1 MTKNSISSIKVTNL
15 LPYLATRVFLRF
27 VPLKL
32 LFIPSHIRVYKNLVA
47 IDERDLE
54 QRYLSVDCVR
64 EPENLLLYKAIASS
78 GIAEHF
84 LDIGANCG
92 HVSLSILKDYKKI
105 ILFEP
110 NPKLHPILYGIFK
123 SHNHV
128 AIKKCAIVNQSSMGY
143 MNLNVPHSSSGLA
156 TLGDFLVKQS
166 ENISSYKIKASTLS
180 KEVPPQFLKNAYIK
194 IDVEGLEE
202 KIIESINPIINRY
215 KPIVGFEALSS
226 LLAIKSMSKFKGYS
240 FYCARFNFLENGGA
254 LSRSVF
260 GIFKALFFGCNI
272 DVIKIKNF
280 NRMELNNFSQI
291 YAVPNS
297 KVVIFELAV
306 KNYFKKLDFCNLS
319 KIRAW
324 KF

>member
-1 MTKNSISSIKVTNL
+1 
-15 LPYLATRVFLRF
+15 
-27 VPLKL
+27 
-32 LFIPSHIRVYKNLVA
+32 
-47 IDERDLE
+47 
-54 QRYLSVDCVR
+54 
-64 EPENLLLYKAIASS
+64 
-78 GIAEHF
+78 
-84 LDIGANCG
+84 
-92 HVSLSILKDYKKI
+92 
-105 ILFEP
+105 
-110 NPKLHPILYGIFK
+110 
-123 SHNHV
+123 
-128 AIKKCAIVNQSSMGY
+128 
-143 MNLNVPHSSSGLA
+143 
-156 TLGDFLVKQS
+156 
-166 ENISSYKIKASTLS
+166 
-180 KEVPPQFLKNAYIK
+180 
-194 IDVEGLEE
+194 
-202 KIIESINPIINRY
+202 
-215 KPIVGFEALSS
+215 
-226 LLAIKSMSKFKGYS
+226 MSKFKGYS